1 MTFNGSRSSEEGGG
15 ARRWP
20 FAQPDID
27 GAIDDY
33 AQLAAVYDYET
44 RWIDS
49 VRSSAIAML
58 APQPGETVADIACG
72 TGFCLPAL
80 SRAVADEG
88 MVIGVEPSEGMMAH
102 ALARC
107 AILPNVQLICSPA
120 QIVRLPH
127 APDALLFSF
136 AHDVLQSRTALENL
150 LSQAKRGARVVA
162 LGAKLFPW
170 WLAPRNLWFLAG
182 ERGYITTYRGLARP
196 WRLLAGYLHEVK
208 VRPLAPGN
216 KFILTGRVPG
226 AAGPALAPSDP
237 YPQANDGSAHAI
249 S

>member
-1 MTFNGSRSSEEGGG
+1 MH
-15 ARRWP
+15 
-20 FAQPDID
+20 
-27 GAIDDY
+27 
-33 AQLAAVYDYET
+33 LAEVYDYET

-49 VRSSAIAML
+49 VRSSAIDLL

-80 SRAVADEG
+80 SRAVAIEG
-88 MVIGVEPSEGMMAH
+88 MVIGVEPSDVMMAH

-107 AILPNVQLICSPA
+107 AIFPNVQLVSSPA

-150 LSQAKRGARVVA
+150 LSPAKRGARVVA

-182 ERGYITTYRGLARP
+182 ERGYITSYRGLARP
-196 WRLLAGYLHEVK
+196 WRLLAGYLNEVE
-208 VRPLAPGN
+208 VRPLPPGN
-216 KFILTGRVPG
+216 KFILTGRV
-226 AAGPALAPSDP
+226 AGEPNPERARPERH
-237 YPQANDGSAHAI
+237 PQATDRAAHAT